1 MARTTAPQEIE
12 APPEADRLDGFPH
25 PRQTL
30 RLYGHEA
37 AEQTLARAFADG
49 HMHHAWLLT
58 GRLGIGKATLAY
70 RLARHALAQPQ
81 ERTGGEQP
89 LEVAPETRSARQ
101 VKALTHPGLL
111 LLRRPYDT
119 RAKRFAQTIPV
130 DEVRRLKSF
139 LGLTSAENAWRVVL
153 VDSADEL
160 NINAANALLKSLE
173 EPPAR
178 TLFVLISAEPSQ
190 LLPTI
195 RSRCR
200 RLDLAAL
207 TGEPLRAA
215 TAAGLASQ
223 NLAPPGAE
231 AWEKLETLAQGS
243 VRRVLQLTATG
254 GLELYARL
262 ERCLASLP
270 RLDWQAAHALTD
282 EMGFGAPE
290 QRYETF
296 FELFFDLLARLLR
309 ARATGQGRPEDCA
322 LAERLI
328 APQRLPA
335 WAAFWQAAVR
345 EKADVAELNLD
356 RKATLTALFARLEGL
371 ARA

>member
-1 MARTTAPQEIE
+1 MARAAPPQD
-12 APPEADRLDGFPH
+12 ADASPEADRLEGFPH
-25 PRQTL
+25 PRETA
-30 RLYGHEA
+30 RLFGHEA
-37 AEQTLARAFADG
+37 AERTLAQAFSAG
-49 HMHHAWLLT
+49 QMHHAWLFT

-70 RLARHALAQPQ
+70 RLARYALAEPR
-81 ERTGGEQP
+81 ERQGAGE
-89 LEVAPETRSARQ
+89 LIEVAPASRAARQ
-101 VKALTHPGLL
+101 VNALTHPGLL
-111 LLRRPYDT
+111 LLRRPWDA

-139 LGLTSAENAWRVVL
+139 LGLTSAEAAWRIVL

-160 NINAANALLKSLE
+160 NLNAANALLKSLE

-178 TLFVLISAEPSQ
+178 TLFLLISAEPSQ

-200 RLDLAAL
+200 RLDLAPLA
-207 TGEPLRAA
+207 GEPLRAA
-215 TAAGLASQ
+215 AAAGLATQ
-223 NLAPPGAE
+223 ELALPTAE

-262 ERCLASLP
+262 ERCLTSLP
-270 RLDWQAAHALTD
+270 ELDWQATHALSD
-282 EMGFGAPE
+282 EMGYGAPE
-290 QRYETF
+290 QRFETF
-296 FELFFDLLARLLR
+296 FELFCDLLARLLR
-309 ARATGQGRPEDCA
+309 ARATGQGRPEDRA
-322 LAERLI
+322 LAARLI
-328 APQRLPA
+328 APERLPA

-345 EKADVAELNLD
+345 EKADVDELNLD
-356 RKATLTALFARLEGL
+356 RKASLTSLFARLEAL